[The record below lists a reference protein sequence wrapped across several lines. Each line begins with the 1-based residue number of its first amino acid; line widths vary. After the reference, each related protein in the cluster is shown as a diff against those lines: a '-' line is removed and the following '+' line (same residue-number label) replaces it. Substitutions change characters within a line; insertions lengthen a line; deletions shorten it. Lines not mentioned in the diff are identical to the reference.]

1 MIEPIFN
8 AWIFQD
14 NLKKVK
20 SINSKIYKKIEKH
33 FNDKIYYSN
42 TWHCNVWST
51 FQKNQN
57 FQKESKLCSDLIIVP
72 AKNILQEAF
81 KDWEDIVI
89 MITNKE
95 FKPKVID
102 TNAWEKMEKDLDE

>member
-1 MIEPIFN
+1 MM
-8 AWIFQD
+8 
-14 NLKKVK
+14 
-20 SINSKIYKKIEKH
+20 
-33 FNDKIYYSN
+33 
-42 TWHCNVWST
+42 
-51 FQKNQN
+51 
-57 FQKESKLCSDLIIVP
+57 LIGDGFTDQEIQE

-102 TNAWEKMEKDLDE
+102 TNAWDRMEKDLDE